1 LEEAAFVNPNL
12 FFRVIVPIHTVNDT
26 ALIAISTPDDEFN
39 YFSKLLELKRDDKGT
54 PLFLTL
60 QVRQVCDPCREARKR
75 CRHYEDLLPPWR
87 SAKNQKVTE
96 QIMKSNPDLYAREML
111 GVVRSN
117 DTLFVFD
124 PKLVDAFYQREP
136 YRFSLTPGVV
146 WVGIDPSGGGSL
158 SNYAIVSM
166 AFERGQNVV
175 IGVDHT
181 DSFRD
186 EEIMGMIRHHLTK
199 IRESQT
205 YGQSLI
211 VVFVEAC
218 SDYVHADRLSV
229 EFGKPPFMP
238 ILFESKDPKGKG
250 RVGVRTGPHEKIM
263 YVQHLTSAL
272 VDGSICFANE
282 MIPEYKPDDRLGPAI
297 MQLCEQLKKYRR
309 VVGPPEDPVFG
320 KFKESFTGKSGSG
333 DKDDLCMDLQIC
345 LYHSREKRN
354 QQEFRDFCQRRGIG
368 L

>member
-175 IGVDHT
+175 CSQFDGVD
-181 DSFRD
+181 SQKRD
-186 EEIMGMIRHHLTK
+186 ELAIVRVDEFPSSNILSSAQIEHEMSACHVKPL
-199 IRESQT
+199 RERKRAGRDKFSKAGRATSDHEDHILHPCGVIAFQALSE
-205 YGQSLI
+205 SLL
-211 VVFVEAC
+211 
-218 SDYVHADRLSV
+218 R
-229 EFGKPPFMP
+229 K
-238 ILFESKDPKGKG
+238 
-250 RVGVRTGPHEKIM
+250 
-263 YVQHLTSAL
+263 
-272 VDGSICFANE
+272 
-282 MIPEYKPDDRLGPAI
+282 
-297 MQLCEQLKKYRR
+297 
-309 VVGPPEDPVFG
+309 
-320 KFKESFTGKSGSG
+320 
-333 DKDDLCMDLQIC
+333 
-345 LYHSREKRN
+345 
-354 QQEFRDFCQRRGIG
+354 
-368 L
+368 